1 MKMDEKLNDLFN
13 IKVKPVDIVDVTEGK
28 KEEKDDFTVARETLR
43 DMIDKN
49 GDVISDLVSIAKQS
63 EHPRAFEVVAE
74 LVKAQTGLAKELMTL
89 HKIKKD
95 VDGGEAASQK
105 IQTQNNIVFTGSTSD
120 LMKVISAER
129 AKIID
134 AK

>member
-1 MKMDEKLNDLFN
+1 MKMEEKLNDLFN
-13 IKVKPVDIVDVTEGK
+13 IAIKPVDVVNVTEGK
-28 KEEKDDFTVARETLR
+28 KEDKDDFTVARETLR
-43 DMIDKN
+43 DMINKN
-49 GDVISDLVSIAKQS
+49 EDVINDLVSIAKSS

-95 VDGGEAASQK
+95 VDGEPEPSK
-105 IQTQNNIVFTGSTSD
+105 IQTQNNIVFAGSTAD
-120 LMKVISAER
+120 LMRMISAER

-134 AK
+134 SK

>member
-13 IKVKPVDIVDVTEGK
+13 ISIKPVDVVNVTEGK
-28 KEEKDDFTVARETLR
+28 REDKDDFTVARETLR
-43 DMIDKN
+43 DMINKN
-49 GDVISDLVSIAKQS
+49 EDVINDLVSIAKSS

-95 VDGGEAASQK
+95 VDGDPEPSK
-105 IQTQNNIVFTGSTSD
+105 IQTQNNIVFAGSTAD
-120 LMKVISAER
+120 LMRMISAER

-134 AK
+134 SK

>member
-1 MKMDEKLNDLFN
+1 MKMEEKLNDLFN
-13 IKVKPVDIVDVTEGK
+13 ITIKPVDVVNV
-28 KEEKDDFTVARETLR
+28 KEVKNEDKDDFTVARETLR
-43 DMIDKN
+43 DMINKN
-49 GDVISDLVSIAKQS
+49 EDVINDLVTIAKQS

-95 VDGGEAASQK
+95 VDGEPEPSK
-105 IQTQNNIVFTGSTSD
+105 IGTQNNIVFAGSTAD
-120 LMKVISAER
+120 LMKMISAER

-134 AK
+134 SE

>member
-1 MKMDEKLNDLFN
+1 MDEKLNDLFN
-13 IKVKPVDIVDVTEGK
+13 ISIKPVDVVNVTEGK
-28 KEEKDDFTVARETLR
+28 REDKDDFTVARETLR
-43 DMIDKN
+43 DMINKN
-49 GDVISDLVSIAKQS
+49 EDVINDLVSIAKSS

-95 VDGGEAASQK
+95 VDGDPEPSK
-105 IQTQNNIVFTGSTSD
+105 IQTQNNIVFAGSTAD
-120 LMKVISAER
+120 LMRMISAER

-134 AK
+134 SK

>member
-1 MKMDEKLNDLFN
+1 MKMEEKLNDLFN
-13 IKVKPVDIVDVTEGK
+13 ITIKPVDVVDV
-28 KEEKDDFTVARETLR
+28 KEVKNEDKDDFTVARETLR
-43 DMIDKN
+43 DMINKN
-49 GDVISDLVSIAKQS
+49 EDVINDLVTIAKQS

-95 VDGGEAASQK
+95 VDGEPEPSK
-105 IQTQNNIVFTGSTSD
+105 IGTQNNIVFAGSTAD
-120 LMKVISAER
+120 LMKMISAER

-134 AK
+134 SE

>member
-1 MKMDEKLNDLFN
+1 MKMEEKLNDLFN
-13 IKVKPVDIVDVTEGK
+13 ITIKPVDVVDV
-28 KEEKDDFTVARETLR
+28 KEVKNEDKDDFTVARETLR
-43 DMIDKN
+43 DMINKN
-49 GDVISDLVSIAKQS
+49 EDVINDLVTIAKQS

-95 VDGGEAASQK
+95 VDGEPEPSK
-105 IQTQNNIVFTGSTSD
+105 IGTQNNIVFAGSTAD
-120 LMKVISAER
+120 LMKMISAER

-134 AK
+134 TE

>member
-1 MKMDEKLNDLFN
+1 MKMDDKLNDIFN
-13 IKVKPVDIVDVTEGK
+13 IKVKPVDVVDIVSEP

-43 DMIDKN
+43 GMIDKN
-49 GDVISDLVSIAKQS
+49 ENVIDDLMSIAKSS

-95 VDGGEAASQK
+95 IDGEQEPSK
-105 IQTQNNIVFTGSTSD
+105 IGTQNNIVFAGSTAD
-120 LMKVISAER
+120 LMKMISAER

-134 AK
+134 SK

>member
-1 MKMDEKLNDLFN
+1 MKMDEELNDLFN
-13 IKVKPVDIVDVTEGK
+13 ISIKPVDVVNVTEGK
-28 KEEKDDFTVARETLR
+28 REDKDDFTVARETLR
-43 DMIDKN
+43 DMINKN
-49 GDVISDLVSIAKQS
+49 EDVINDLVSIAKSS

-95 VDGGEAASQK
+95 VDGDPEPSK
-105 IQTQNNIVFTGSTSD
+105 IQTQNNIVFAGSTAD
-120 LMKVISAER
+120 LMRMISAER

-134 AK
+134 SK

>member
-1 MKMDEKLNDLFN
+1 MKMEKKLNDLFN
-13 IKVKPVDIVDVTEGK
+13 ISIKPVDVVDVKEGK
-28 KEEKDDFTVARETLR
+28 SEDKDDFTVARETLR
-43 DMIDKN
+43 DMITKN
-49 GDVISDLVSIAKQS
+49 EDVINDLVSIAKQS

-95 VDGGEAASQK
+95 VDGEQEPSK
-105 IQTQNNIVFTGSTSD
+105 IGTQNNIVFAGSTAD
-120 LMKVISAER
+120 LMKMISAER

-134 AK
+134 SK

>member
-1 MKMDEKLNDLFN
+1 MKMEEKLNDLFN
-13 IKVKPVDIVDVTEGK
+13 ISIKSVDVVDVKEGK
-28 KEEKDDFTVARETLR
+28 LDEKDDFTMARETLR
-43 DMIDKN
+43 DMINKN
-49 GDVISDLVSIAKQS
+49 EDVIDNLVNIAKQS

-95 VDGGEAASQK
+95 VDGDQEPAK
-105 IQTQNNIVFTGSTSD
+105 IGTQNNIVFAGSTAD
-120 LMKVISAER
+120 LMKMISAER